1 MGSDLLN
8 QKVMSRLDE
17 LIVLKN
23 QISRTRTHLAPGG
36 LNQYTLY
43 QITPLGFVH
52 QTMDAFVEA
61 IVWSILDAYKNLQ
74 LGFIGAVGEKLRNAN
89 INRSPFAYLLNPTEE
104 RELYTDDGNT
114 GKDMLLLKKIVTR
127 RNRNQ

>member
-1 MGSDLLN
+1 MEG
-8 QKVMSRLDE
+8 
-17 LIVLKN
+17 
-23 QISRTRTHLAPGG
+23 
-36 LNQYTLY
+36 
-43 QITPLGFVH
+43 
-52 QTMDAFVEA
+52 

-114 GKDMLLLKKIVTR
+114 DKDILLLKKTNHI
-127 RNRNQ
+127 Q